1 MWRVYA
7 LGFGLMAVVMVI
19 AGAALF
25 VVTLMDPPTGNAAPE
40 WVLLLRA
47 AVAVVLGIVAGAL
60 STLAW
65 RQTRRP
71 SV

>member
-7 LGFGLMAVVMVI
+7 LGFGLMAAVMVV
-19 AGAALF
+19 AGIVLF
-25 VVTLMDPPTGNAAPE
+25 AVTLMNPPTDAAAPE
-40 WVLLLRA
+40 WVLLVRA

-65 RQTRRP
+65 RQARRP
-71 SV
+71 GV